1 MASWRNEYI
10 QNLHERDRREK
21 ASYQQVDDQL
31 IEACEL
37 FSIPL
42 TRQQTPPAKWTSTV
56 TQLLDRTTALEA
68 EKASREPH
76 AQDSKPQSPGT
87 AAPTEGTAQVRSDLA
102 EALRSNGQ
110 IQSRIKVADA
120 ELARLRAKS
129 KADGK
134 LIDELSRERG
144 SLAQKLKDK
153 EEELRGKAKLLSDVQ
168 DEVISLEMEL
178 NLSGQAT
185 TKLKAENKELIDRW
199 MVYKSRE
206 VEAMN
211 STLH

>member
-31 IEACEL
+31 IEA
-37 FSIPL
+37 F
-42 TRQQTPPAKWTSTV
+42 

-76 AQDSKPQSPGT
+76 APDSKPRSPST

-110 IQSRIKVADA
+110 IQSRIKVAEA

-168 DEVISLEMEL
+168 DEVISLDMEL

>member
-10 QNLHERDRREK
+10 QALHERDRREK

-31 IEACEL
+31 IEA
-37 FSIPL
+37 F
-42 TRQQTPPAKWTSTV
+42 

-76 AQDSKPQSPGT
+76 AQDSKPREPSTTT
-87 AAPTEGTAQVRSDLA
+87 ATEGTAQIRSDLA

-110 IQSRIKVADA
+110 LQSRIKVAEA
-120 ELARLRAKS
+120 EVARLRAKS
-129 KADGK
+129 KSDGK

-168 DEVISLEMEL
+168 DEVISLDMEL

>member
-10 QNLHERDRREK
+10 QALHERDRREK

-31 IEACEL
+31 IEA
-37 FSIPL
+37 F
-42 TRQQTPPAKWTSTV
+42 

-76 AQDSKPQSPGT
+76 AQDSKPREPST
-87 AAPTEGTAQVRSDLA
+87 TTPTEGTSQIRSDLA

-110 IQSRIKVADA
+110 LQSRIKGAEAEVAK
-120 ELARLRAKS
+120 LRAKS
-129 KADGK
+129 KSDGK

-168 DEVISLEMEL
+168 DEVISLDMEL